1 MIQSA
6 VGTLLATSAT
16 LLAFAATA
24 AQAAAPQQ
32 PSKQGASALA
42 AVFAN
47 ATELAALPDGGWLAL
62 DKTGLRLLDAGGA
75 QRAHFPIRA
84 RQLDT
89 RSHADGV
96 LAVVIDSNTERAQ
109 PLVVDLARG
118 TLGALAALPAPGFDV
133 EASCLYRDAQK
144 LDHLF
149 LIGKDGQ
156 SEQWLLSGPQY
167 RSVRKLALPP
177 HVKHC
182 RVDDASA
189 TLLAAESDFGLWAY
203 RADAEGSGQRQAVA
217 LRAPYGKLA
226 GGAGALS
233 LLPGGAALLDKDGG
247 KLHLFRQRGGQWEAA
262 GSQQLLGK
270 GQKGGKGNALAVRTG
285 ADDTIGLAYKA
296 ADSAPWQVRALAWA
310 SGDVASSAKRRDG
323 RRTTPAARDGAA
335 GDAAIPFAI
344 VEPRTQTDPMQRQGD
359 AADDPAIWLHPTDP
373 AASRVFGTNKKQ
385 GLLAYDLRGKQT
397 QLLESGRLNN
407 VDIRQ
412 NVLLADERFDLAAA
426 TRRDDNTL
434 MLFTIDAKGDAAEAA
449 VFPTTLEKIYGM
461 CLYQPPGGALEAF
474 VNDKDGR
481 YQHYRIERGEG
492 RFRATLLRS
501 FAVASQPEGCVAD
514 DRSGRLFIGE
524 EKHGVWS
531 TAASAAKAEPLRMIL
546 PVGPA
551 LTADVEGIALY
562 HGEKASYLV
571 VSSQGDNSYVV
582 LDAAAPHAV
591 RGRFRIGMNVAA
603 GIDGASETDGL
614 DVTSADLGGPYAKG
628 MLVVQDGYK
637 RLPDGPQNFKYVAW
651 DDIARALNL
660 P

>member
-6 VGTLLATSAT
+6 IGAFLASIALLP
-16 LLAFAATA
+16 
-24 AQAAAPQQ
+24 AQATPVA
-32 PSKQGASALA
+32 GASNHVAPLLPAALSGA
-42 AVFAN
+42 A
-47 ATELAALPDGGWLAL
+47 ELAALPDGGWLAL
-62 DKTGLRLLDAGGA
+62 DKNGLRLLDASGA
-75 QRAHFPIRA
+75 QRAQFPIRA

-89 RSHADGV
+89 RSHAEGV
-96 LAVVIDSNTERAQ
+96 LAVVVDSNTERAQ
-109 PLVVDLARG
+109 PLVVNLERG
-118 TLGALAALPAPGFDV
+118 TLKALPALSAPSFDV
-133 EASCLYRDAQK
+133 EASCLYRDAQRI
-144 LDHLF
+144 DHLF

-156 SEQWLLSGPQY
+156 SEQWLLSGAQY
-167 RSVRKLALPP
+167 RPVRKLALPP

-182 RVDDASA
+182 RVDDVSN

-203 RADAEGSGQRQAVA
+203 RADAEGAGQRQAVA

-233 LLPGGAALLDKDGG
+233 LLPGGAALLDKDGA
-247 KLHLFRQRGGQWEAA
+247 KLYLFRQRDGQWQAA
-262 GSQQLLGK
+262 GSQQLAV
-270 GQKGGKGNALAVRTG
+270 KGGKGNALAVRADGGNAVSLTYKTAESSPWQARTLAWLTGDASLAVANTGGKVKHRNAPHAVATG
-285 ADDTIGLAYKA
+285 AA
-296 ADSAPWQVRALAWA
+296 V
-310 SGDVASSAKRRDG
+310 
-323 RRTTPAARDGAA
+323 
-335 GDAAIPFAI
+335 DAAIPFAI
-344 VEPRTQTDPMQRQGD
+344 VEPRTQTDPMERQGD
-359 AADDPAIWLHPTDP
+359 AADDPAIWLHPTNP

-385 GLLAYDLRGKQT
+385 GLLAYDLQGKQT

-412 NVLLADERFDLAAA
+412 NVLFVGERFDLAAA

-434 MLFTIDAKGDAAEAA
+434 MLFAIDAKGDAAEAA

-481 YQHYRIERGEG
+481 YQHYRIERSEG
-492 RFRATLLRS
+492 RFRAALLRS
-501 FAVASQPEGCVAD
+501 FVVASQPEGCVAD

-524 EKHGVWS
+524 EKLGVWS

-546 PVGPA
+546 PVGMA
-551 LTADVEGIALY
+551 LKADVEGMALY
-562 HGEKASYLV
+562 HGKKASYLV

-582 LDAAAPHAV
+582 LDAAAPHVV

-603 GIDGASETDGL
+603 GVDGASETDGL
-614 DVTSADLGGPYAKG
+614 DVTSANLGGPYAQG